1 MKTAGIFSRS
11 LYASLFAFATTSVIA
26 GLALVSSSESSLA
39 QGKAPKGPVE
49 VTVASG
55 PGGSPDVIIRNVLK
69 IMNDDKIITVPAAVQ
84 NRPGGSGAVGYNH
97 VLGKSGDE
105 NLLFVINQPIFTTPI
120 MQGTPSV
127 IDQLEPI
134 AVFIQSEL
142 VFLVQPNSP
151 YKTMKDFVEA
161 AKAAPGRL
169 RISGAQ
175 AGGTD
180 NIATALIEK
189 AGGVKLT
196 YVPFDSGS
204 AALAAFLGGN
214 VEGTF
219 GTLEEGLEVIKG
231 GKARPLAILSEK
243 RRTEAGYKDVP
254 TAKEQGYDVVF
265 GQEWGVALP
274 PKADPEVA
282 KWWEDKFRKV
292 VDTKAWKD
300 GLTAKFQRSEFIGR
314 DAVKAHNT
322 KMQDMYRTIMTDLGL
337 AKK

>member
-1 MKTAGIFSRS
+1 MKTAGIFARS
-11 LYASLFAFATTSVIA
+11 LHRSL
-26 GLALVSSSESSLA
+26 LVSAIACLVFASASDPSLA

-49 VTVASG
+49 VTVGSG

-69 IMNDDKIITVPAAVQ
+69 IMNDEKIITVPAAVQ
-84 NRPGGSGAVGYNH
+84 NRPGGSGAVAYNH
-97 VLGKSGDE
+97 VLGKAGDE
-105 NLLFVINQPIFTTPI
+105 NLLFVINQPMFTTPI

-127 IDQLEPI
+127 IDQLVPI

-142 VFLVQPNSP
+142 VFLVQPNAP
-151 YKTMKDFVEA
+151 YKNMKEFIEA
-161 AKAAPGRL
+161 AKALPGKI

-219 GTLEEGLEVIKG
+219 GTLEEGLPQIQG

-243 RRTEAGYKDVP
+243 RRPEAAYKDIP
-254 TAKEQGYDVVF
+254 TIKEQGYDVVF

-274 PKADPEVA
+274 PKTDPEVA
-282 KWWEDKFRKV
+282 TWWEDKFKKV
-292 VDTKAWKD
+292 IATKTWQE
-300 GLTAKFQRSEFIGR
+300 GLAAKFQRSEFIGL
-314 DAVKAHNT
+314 DKVKAHNT
-322 KMQDMYRTIMTDLGL
+322 KMQDLYRSIMTDLGL

>member
-1 MKTAGIFSRS
+1 MKTADIFARS
-11 LYASLFAFATTSVIA
+11 VHGSLLTAVTTSAIA
-26 GLALVSSSESSLA
+26 CLALALASDPSVA

-49 VTVASG
+49 VTVGSG

-69 IMNDDKIITVPAAVQ
+69 IMNDEKIITVPAAVQ
-84 NRPGGSGAVGYNH
+84 NRPGGSGAVAYNH
-97 VLGKSGDE
+97 VIGKSGDE

-127 IDQLEPI
+127 IDQVVPI
-134 AVFIQSEL
+134 AAFIQSEL

-219 GTLEEGLEVIKG
+219 GTLEEGLEVIKS

-243 RRTEAGYKDVP
+243 RRGEASYKDVP
-254 TAKEQGYDVVF
+254 TAKEQGYNVVF

-274 PKADPEVA
+274 PKTDPEIA

-292 VDTKAWKD
+292 VATKTWQD
-300 GLTAKFQRSEFIGR
+300 GLTAKFQRSEFVGM

-322 KMQDMYRTIMTDLGL
+322 KMQDMYKTIMTDLGL

>member
-1 MKTAGIFSRS
+1 MKSSDIFSRS
-11 LYASLFAFATTSVIA
+11 VHGLLFAVMTTSAISCLT
-26 GLALVSSSESSLA
+26 LALASDPSLA

-49 VTVASG
+49 VTVGSG
-55 PGGSPDVIIRNVLK
+55 PGGSPDVIMRNVLK
-69 IMNDDKIITVPAAVQ
+69 IMNEEKIITIPAAVQ
-84 NRPGGSGAVGYNH
+84 NRPGGSGAVAYNH
-97 VLGKSGDE
+97 VLGKPGDE
-105 NLLFVINQPIFTTPI
+105 NLLFTINQPMFTTPI

-127 IDQLEPI
+127 IDQVVPI
-134 AVFIQSEL
+134 AAFIQSEL
-142 VFLVQPNSP
+142 VFLVQPNAP
-151 YKTMKDFVEA
+151 YKSMKEFIEA
-161 AKAAPGRL
+161 AKASPGRV

-219 GTLEEGLEVIKG
+219 ATLEEGLPVFQG

-243 RRTEAGYKDVP
+243 RRSEAAYKDVP
-254 TAKEQGYDVVF
+254 TAKEQGYEVLF

-274 PKADPEVA
+274 PKTDPEIA

-292 VDTKAWKD
+292 VETKTWKD
-300 GLTAKFQRSEFIGR
+300 GLEAKFQRTDFIGLDR
-314 DAVKAHNT
+314 IKAHNAKT
-322 KMQDMYRTIMTDLGL
+322 QDMYRAIMTDLGL

>member
-1 MKTAGIFSRS
+1 MKTADIFPRS
-11 LYASLFAFATTSVIA
+11 VLGSLFAAVTTSAIA
-26 GLALVSSSESSLA
+26 CLALALASGPSLA

-55 PGGSPDVIIRNVLK
+55 AGGSPDVIMRNVLK
-69 IMNDDKIITVPAAVQ
+69 IMNDEKIISVPAAVQ
-84 NRPGGSGAVGYNH
+84 NRAGGSGAVGYNF
-97 VLGKSGDE
+97 VLGKPGDE
-105 NLLFVINQPIFTTPI
+105 NVLFCINQPVFTTPI

-127 IDQLEPI
+127 IDQLVPI
-134 AVFIQSEL
+134 ALFIQSEL
-142 VFLVQPNSP
+142 VFLGQPNGP
-151 YKTMKDFVEA
+151 KTMKEFVEA
-161 AKAAPGRL
+161 AKAAPGKM
-169 RISGAQ
+169 RIAGAQ

-180 NIATALIEK
+180 NIAAALIEK
-189 AGGVKLT
+189 AGGVKIT

-219 GTLEEGLEVIKG
+219 ATLEEGLQQIQS

-254 TAKEQGYDVVF
+254 TAKEQGYNAVF

-274 PKADPEVA
+274 PKTDPEVA

-292 VDTKAWKD
+292 VATKAWQD
-300 GLTAKFQRSEFIGR
+300 GLAAKFQRSDFIGM
-314 DAVKAHNT
+314 DGIKAHNT
-322 KMQDMYRTIMTDLGL
+322 KMQDMYRTLMTDIGL

>member
-1 MKTAGIFSRS
+1 MKTADIFSRS
-11 LYASLFAFATTSVIA
+11 VHGSLLAVATTSAISC
-26 GLALVSSSESSLA
+26 LALALASDPSLA

-49 VTVASG
+49 ATVGSG
-55 PGGSPDVIIRNVLK
+55 AGGSPDVIIRNVLK
-69 IMNDDKIITVPAAVQ
+69 IMSDEKLITVPVAVQ
-84 NRPGGSGAVGYNH
+84 NRPGGSGAVAYNH
-97 VLGKSGDE
+97 VLGKAGDE
-105 NLLFVINQPIFTTPI
+105 NLLFVLNQPMFTTPI

-127 IDQLEPI
+127 IDQLVPI
-134 AVFIQSEL
+134 ATFIQSEL
-142 VFLVQPNSP
+142 VFLVPPNSP

-161 AKAAPGRL
+161 AKAAPGRV

-219 GTLEEGLEVIKG
+219 ATLEEGLPVFQG

-243 RRTEAGYKDVP
+243 RRSEAAYKDVP
-254 TAKEQGYDVVF
+254 TIKEQGYDVVF

-274 PKADPEVA
+274 PKTDPEIA

-292 VDTKAWKD
+292 VETKAWKD
-300 GLTAKFQRSEFIGR
+300 GLAAKFQRTDFIGLDR
-314 DAVKAHNT
+314 IKAHNT
-322 KMQDMYRTIMTDLGL
+322 KTQDLYRTIMTDLGL

>member
-1 MKTAGIFSRS
+1 MKTADIAPRSVQGSLLGI
-11 LYASLFAFATTSVIA
+11 LTTCAISC
-26 GLALVSSSESSLA
+26 LALAWTSDPALA

-55 PGGSPDVIIRNVLK
+55 AGGSPDVIIRNVLK

-84 NRPGGSGAVGYNH
+84 NRAGGSGAVGYNH
-97 VLGKSGDE
+97 VLGKAGDE
-105 NLLFVINQPIFTTPI
+105 NLLFVINQPVFTTPI

-127 IDQLEPI
+127 IDQLVPI
-134 AVFIQSEL
+134 ALFIQSEL
-142 VFLVQPNSP
+142 VFLGQPNGP
-151 YKTMKDFVEA
+151 KTMKEFVEA
-161 AKAAPGRL
+161 AKATPGKMRVA
-169 RISGAQ
+169 GAQ

-214 VEGTF
+214 VEGVF
-219 GTLEEGLEVIKG
+219 ATLEEGLQQIQG

-243 RRTEAGYKDVP
+243 RRTEAAYKDVP
-254 TAKEQGYDVVF
+254 TAKEQGYEAVF

-274 PKADPEVA
+274 PKTDPEVA

-292 VDTKAWKD
+292 VATKAWQD
-300 GLTAKFQRSEFIGR
+300 GLAEKFQRSDFIGM
-314 DAVKAHNT
+314 DGIKAHNT
-322 KMQDMYRTIMTDLGL
+322 KMQDMYRALMADIGL

>member
-1 MKTAGIFSRS
+1 MKTADIFSRS
-11 LYASLFAFATTSVIA
+11 VVGSVTTSAIA
-26 GLALVSSSESSLA
+26 CLVLALASGPSLA

-49 VTVASG
+49 VTVGSG

-69 IMNDDKIITVPAAVQ
+69 IMNDEKIITVPAAVQ
-84 NRPGGSGAVGYNH
+84 NRPGGSGAVAYNH
-97 VLGKSGDE
+97 VLGKAGDE
-105 NLLFVINQPIFTTPI
+105 NLLFVINQPMFTTPI

-127 IDQLEPI
+127 IDQLVPI
-134 AVFIQSEL
+134 ALFIQSEL
-142 VFLVQPNSP
+142 VFLGQPNGP
-151 YKTMKDFVEA
+151 KTMKEFVEA
-161 AKAAPGRL
+161 AKAAPGKM
-169 RISGAQ
+169 RIAGAQ

-180 NIATALIEK
+180 NIAAALIEK

-219 GTLEEGLEVIKG
+219 ATLEEGLQQIQS

-254 TAKEQGYDVVF
+254 TAKEQGYNAVF

-274 PKADPEVA
+274 PKTDPEVA

-292 VDTKAWKD
+292 VATKAWQD
-300 GLTAKFQRSEFIGR
+300 GLAAKFQRSDFIGM
-314 DAVKAHNT
+314 DGIKAHNT
-322 KMQDMYRTIMTDLGL
+322 KMQDMYRALMADIGL

>member
-1 MKTAGIFSRS
+1 MKAANIFPRS
-11 LYASLFAFATTSVIA
+11 VYASLFALATTSAISC
-26 GLALVSSSESSLA
+26 LALALASDPALA

-49 VTVASG
+49 VTVGSG

-69 IMNDDKIITVPAAVQ
+69 IMNDEKIITVPAAVQ
-84 NRPGGSGAVGYNH
+84 NRPGGSGAVAYNH
-97 VLGKSGDE
+97 VLGKAGDE
-105 NLLFVINQPIFTTPI
+105 NLLFVINQPMFTTPI

-127 IDQLEPI
+127 IDQVTPI

-142 VFLVQPNSP
+142 VFLVQPNAP
-151 YKTMKDFVEA
+151 YKNMKEFVEA
-161 AKAAPGRL
+161 AKAAPGKI

-189 AGGVKLT
+189 GGGVKLT

-219 GTLEEGLEVIKG
+219 GTLEEGLPQIQG
-231 GKARPLAILSEK
+231 GKARALAILSEK
-243 RRTEAGYKDVP
+243 RRPEAAYKDIP
-254 TAKEQGYDVVF
+254 TIKEQGYDVVF

-274 PKADPEVA
+274 PNTDPEVA

-292 VDTKAWKD
+292 IATKTWQD
-300 GLTAKFQRSEFIGR
+300 GLAAKFQRSEFIGL
-314 DAVKAHNT
+314 DQVKAHNT
-322 KMQDMYRTIMTDLGL
+322 KTQNLYRAIMTDLGL

>member
-1 MKTAGIFSRS
+1 MKSSDIFPRS
-11 LYASLFAFATTSVIA
+11 VHGLLFAVMTTSAISCLT
-26 GLALVSSSESSLA
+26 LALASDPSLA

-49 VTVASG
+49 VTVGSG
-55 PGGSPDVIIRNVLK
+55 PGGSPDVIMRNVLK
-69 IMNDDKIITVPAAVQ
+69 IMNEEKIITIPAAVQ
-84 NRPGGSGAVGYNH
+84 NRPGGSGAVAYNH
-97 VLGKSGDE
+97 VLGKPGDE
-105 NLLFVINQPIFTTPI
+105 NLLFTINQPMFTTPI

-127 IDQLEPI
+127 IDQVVPI
-134 AVFIQSEL
+134 AAFIQSEL
-142 VFLVQPNSP
+142 VFLVQPNAP
-151 YKTMKDFVEA
+151 YKSMKEFIEA
-161 AKAAPGRL
+161 AKASPGRI

-219 GTLEEGLEVIKG
+219 ATLEEGLPVFQG

-243 RRTEAGYKDVP
+243 RRSEAAYKDVP
-254 TAKEQGYDVVF
+254 TAKEQGYEVLF

-274 PKADPEVA
+274 PKTDPEIA

-292 VDTKAWKD
+292 VETKTWKD
-300 GLTAKFQRSEFIGR
+300 GLEAKFQRTEFIGLDR
-314 DAVKAHNT
+314 IKEHNSKT
-322 KMQDMYRTIMTDLGL
+322 QDMYRAIMTDLGL

>member
-1 MKTAGIFSRS
+1 
-11 LYASLFAFATTSVIA
+11 
-26 GLALVSSSESSLA
+26 
-39 QGKAPKGPVE
+39 
-49 VTVASG
+49 
-55 PGGSPDVIIRNVLK
+55 
-69 IMNDDKIITVPAAVQ
+69 
-84 NRPGGSGAVGYNH
+84 
-97 VLGKSGDE
+97 
-105 NLLFVINQPIFTTPI
+105 

-127 IDQLEPI
+127 IDQLVPI

-142 VFLVQPNSP
+142 VFLVQPNAP
-151 YKTMKDFVEA
+151 YKNMKEFIEA
-161 AKAAPGRL
+161 AKAAPGKIL
-169 RISGAQ
+169 ISGAQ
-175 AGGTD
+175 AVGTD

-219 GTLEEGLEVIKG
+219 GTLEEGLPQIQG

-243 RRTEAGYKDVP
+243 RRPEAAYKDIP
-254 TAKEQGYDVVF
+254 TIKEQGYDVVF

-274 PKADPEVA
+274 PNADPEVA

-292 VDTKAWKD
+292 IATKAWQE
-300 GLTAKFQRSEFIGR
+300 GLAAKFQRSEFIGL
-314 DAVKAHNT
+314 DKVKAHNT
-322 KMQDMYRTIMTDLGL
+322 KMQDLYRSIMTDLGL

>member
-1 MKTAGIFSRS
+1 MKTAGTFVRS
-11 LYASLFAFATTSVIA
+11 FYGSFFAVMTTSAIA
-26 GLALVSSSESSLA
+26 CLALALASEPSLA

-49 VTVASG
+49 VTVGSG

-69 IMNDDKIITVPAAVQ
+69 IMNDEKIITVPAAVQ
-84 NRPGGSGAVGYNH
+84 NRPGGSGAVAYNH
-97 VLGKSGDE
+97 VLGKAGDE

-127 IDQLEPI
+127 IDQVVPI

-151 YKTMKDFVEA
+151 YKSMKDFVEA

-219 GTLEEGLEVIKG
+219 GTLEEGLAQIQS

-243 RRTEAGYKDVP
+243 RRPEAAYKDVP

-274 PKADPEVA
+274 PKTDPEIA

-292 VDTKAWKD
+292 VETKTWKD
-300 GLTAKFQRSEFIGR
+300 GLAAKFQRSEFIGT
-314 DAVKAHNT
+314 DKVKAHNT
-322 KMQDMYRTIMTDLGL
+322 KMQDMYKTIMTDLGL

>member
-1 MKTAGIFSRS
+1 MKTAGTPSRS
-11 LYASLFAFATTSVIA
+11 ICASLLASAISC
-26 GLALVSSSESSLA
+26 LALALASDPALA

-49 VTVASG
+49 ATVGSG
-55 PGGSPDVIIRNVLK
+55 AGGSPDVIIRNVLK
-69 IMNDDKIITVPAAVQ
+69 IMNDEKIVTVPVAVQ
-84 NRPGGSGAVGYNH
+84 NRPGGSGAVAYNH
-97 VLGKSGDE
+97 VLGKAGDE
-105 NLLFVINQPIFTTPI
+105 NLLFVINQPMFTTPI

-127 IDQLEPI
+127 IDQVVPI

-142 VFLVQPNSP
+142 VFLVQPNAP
-151 YKTMKDFVEA
+151 YKTMKEFIEA
-161 AKAAPGRL
+161 AKAAPGRI

-219 GTLEEGLEVIKG
+219 GTLEEGLAVFQS

-243 RRTEAGYKDVP
+243 RRTEAAYKDIP
-254 TAKEQGYDVVF
+254 TIKEQGYDVVF

-274 PKADPEVA
+274 PKTDPEIA

-292 VDTKAWKD
+292 VATKAWKD
-300 GLTAKFQRSEFIGR
+300 GLAEKFQRSDFIGM
-314 DAVKAHNT
+314 DGIKAHNT
-322 KMQDMYRTIMTDLGL
+322 KMQDMYRALMADIGL
-337 AKK
+337 AKR

>member
-1 MKTAGIFSRS
+1 MKTADIFARS
-11 LYASLFAFATTSVIA
+11 IHGSLFAVLTTSAISC
-26 GLALVSSSESSLA
+26 LALAWASDPSLA

-55 PGGSPDVIIRNVLK
+55 PGGSPDVIMRNVLK
-69 IMNDDKIITVPAAVQ
+69 IMNDEKIITIPAAVQ
-84 NRPGGSGAVGYNH
+84 NRAGGSGAVGYNF
-97 VLGKSGDE
+97 VLGKPGDE
-105 NLLFVINQPIFTTPI
+105 NILFCLNQPIFTTPI

-127 IDQLEPI
+127 VDQLVPI
-134 AVFIQSEL
+134 ASFIQSEL
-142 VFLVQPNSP
+142 VFLGQPNGHKS
-151 YKTMKDFVEA
+151 MKEFVDA
-161 AKAAPGRL
+161 AKAAPGKI

-180 NIATALIEK
+180 NLATALIEK

-196 YVPFDSGS
+196 YVPFDGGS

-219 GTLEEGLEVIKG
+219 ATLEEGLPVIQS

-254 TAKEQGYDVVF
+254 TAKEQGYQVVF

-274 PKADPEVA
+274 PKTDPEVA

-292 VDTKAWKD
+292 VATKAWQD
-300 GLTAKFQRSEFIGR
+300 ALAAKFQRSELVGMDGI
-314 DAVKAHNT
+314 KAHNT
-322 KMQDMYRTIMTDLGL
+322 KMQDMYRALMTDLGL

>member
-1 MKTAGIFSRS
+1 MMTTDIFPRS
-11 LYASLFAFATTSVIA
+11 VYASLFAFATTSAISCLV
-26 GLALVSSSESSLA
+26 LALASDPSLA

-49 VTVASG
+49 VTVGSG

-69 IMNDDKIITVPAAVQ
+69 IMNDEKIITVPAAVQ
-84 NRPGGSGAVGYNH
+84 NRPGGSGAVAYNH
-97 VLGKSGDE
+97 VLGKAGDE
-105 NLLFVINQPIFTTPI
+105 NLLFVINQPMFTTPI

-127 IDQLEPI
+127 VDQVVPV
-134 AVFIQSEL
+134 AAFIQSEL
-142 VFLVQPNSP
+142 VFLVQPNAP
-151 YKTMKDFVEA
+151 YKTMKEFIEA
-161 AKAAPGRL
+161 AKAAPGRI

-219 GTLEEGLEVIKG
+219 GTLEEGLPIFQG
-231 GKARPLAILSEK
+231 GKARALAILSEK
-243 RRTEAGYKDVP
+243 RRPEAAYKDIP
-254 TAKEQGYDVVF
+254 TIKEQGYDVVF

-274 PKADPEVA
+274 PKTDPEVA

-292 VDTKAWKD
+292 VETKTWKD
-300 GLTAKFQRSEFIGR
+300 GLEAKFQRTDFIGLDR
-314 DAVKAHNT
+314 IKAHNT
-322 KMQDMYRTIMTDLGL
+322 KTQDLYRAIMTDLGL